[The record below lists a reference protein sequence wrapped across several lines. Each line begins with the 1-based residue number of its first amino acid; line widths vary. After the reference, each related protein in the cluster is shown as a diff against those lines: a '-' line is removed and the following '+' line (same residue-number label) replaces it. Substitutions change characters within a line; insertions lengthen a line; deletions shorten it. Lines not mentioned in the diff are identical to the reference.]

1 MVAVPVV
8 AAGNFSGALTTG
20 AWLHAA
26 KPSERRIVAGRRHMA
41 SDDPTR
47 SEARR
52 RQVAAGPHGPG
63 VRAPFYEPY
72 NPGVALTLPDLL
84 RIPGLDLRLVAGGKG
99 FKQAIPWGH
108 LSELAEPPPRL

>member
-52 RQVAAGPHGPG
+52 RQVAAGAPGAGVCGPLFG
-63 VRAPFYEPY
+63 
-72 NPGVALTLPDLL
+72 PDKSGGGATPRGLV
-84 RIPGLDLRLVAGGKG
+84 RIPRLELSLLARANGC
-99 FKQAIPWGH
+99 KQALPW
-108 LSELAEPPPRL
+108 A